1 MRFASAEQRRVA
13 GDCDGGVDQQCHV
26 KSADTEDTED
36 TEEYLYME
44 MEHRIGLRRHGK
56 FTYVLNIVS
65 LLFFPLCPPCP
76 LCQGFSRAS
85 LPGY

>member
-36 TEEYLYME
+36 TEEYLYMD
-44 MEHRIGLRRHGK
+44 MEH
-56 FTYVLNIVS
+56 
-65 LLFFPLCPPCP
+65 
-76 LCQGFSRAS
+76 
-85 LPGY
+85 